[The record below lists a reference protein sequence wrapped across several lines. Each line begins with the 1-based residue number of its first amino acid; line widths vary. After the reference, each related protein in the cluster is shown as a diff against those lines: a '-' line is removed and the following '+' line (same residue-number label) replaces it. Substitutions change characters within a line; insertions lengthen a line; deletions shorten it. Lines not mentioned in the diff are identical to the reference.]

1 MGFASGPKPIID
13 AIDLHFAQTATAN
26 LQASSLTQAITL
38 SLVEEW
44 GYNNFFAHTEAVAN
58 FYRKKRDVFDSALNA
73 HLGGLAEW
81 YTPEAG
87 MFFWFKLLLSQNQT
101 SDLDEGDSE
110 DLIRTKAYEGGVLA
124 LPGTVF
130 LPNGRKTAFVRASF
144 SLSTEE
150 QVNEALKR
158 LRTVLLK
165 ERGQV

>member
-1 MGFASGPKPIID
+1 MF
-13 AIDLHFAQTATAN
+13 
-26 LQASSLTQAITL
+26 
-38 SLVEEW
+38 E
-44 GYNNFFAHTEAVAN
+44 
-58 FYRKKRDVFDSALNA
+58 SALNA

-81 YTPEAG
+81 CTPEAG
-87 MFFWFKLLLSQNQT
+87 MFFWFVYLFQVDSVCIDTCHYDRFKLLLSPNQT
-101 SDLDEGDSE
+101 SDADEGDSE

-158 LRTVLLK
+158 LRMVLLK
-165 ERGQV
+165 DRKEE